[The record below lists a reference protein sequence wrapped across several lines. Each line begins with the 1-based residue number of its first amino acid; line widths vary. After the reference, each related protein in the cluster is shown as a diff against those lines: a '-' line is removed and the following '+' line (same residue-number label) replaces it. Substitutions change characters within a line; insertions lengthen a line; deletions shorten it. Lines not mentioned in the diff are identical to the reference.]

1 MRVYKKFFLIPT
13 VVTLLSLVLVFFYN
27 SLAGMLAVLILI
39 VLEVTLSFDNAVVN
53 AKVLEKMDEKWRRRF
68 INWGIWIAVFGTR
81 IVLPII
87 IVSLVSGINI
97 IEVLNLAIYYSP
109 EYAAELDKAHY
120 SIAAFGGSFL
130 MLVALGYFIDER
142 KDIDWLEKIE
152 KVMKKFGSI
161 QSIEIAFVMIF
172 LIIISLALPAHA
184 GEILMSGSV
193 GIVLFVLMQGLTSTL
208 GKGLESTSSS
218 PEGGGSGRGLTKVVA
233 ASGLYLFLYLNVLDS
248 AFSLDGVI
256 GAFAISTNLLIIA
269 VGLGVGAYFVRTFT
283 LYMVEQKTLQHLKY
297 LEHGAHW
304 AILGLGGCMLLDL
317 IIHIPELVI
326 GTIGLGFVA
335 WSYHSSCKKV
345 DFL

>member
-1 MRVYKKFFLIPT
+1 MRVYKKFFLIPI
-13 VVTLLSLVLVFFYN
+13 VVTLLSLTLVFYYN
-27 SLAGMLAVLILI
+27 SLAGMLAVIILI

-53 AKVLEKMDEKWRRRF
+53 AKVLEQMDEKWRRRF

-109 EYAAELDKAHY
+109 EYAAELENAHY

-161 QSIEIAFVMIF
+161 QSVEIAFVLTF
-172 LIIISLALPAHA
+172 LIIISTVTTEHA
-184 GEILMSGSV
+184 GEILLSGSV
-193 GIVLFVLMQGLTSTL
+193 GIVMFVLMQGLTSTL
-208 GKGLESTSSS
+208 GKGIGEV
-218 PEGGGSGRGLTKVVA
+218 GGKVAA

-256 GAFAISTNLLIIA
+256 GAFAISINLLIIA

-283 LYMVEQKTLQHLKY
+283 LYMVEQKTLQHLVY

-304 AILGLGGCMLLDL
+304 AILGLGGCMLLDMV
-317 IIHIPELVI
+317 IHIPELVI

-335 WSYHSSCKKV
+335 WSYYSSCRK
-345 DFL
+345 

>member
-13 VVTLLSLVLVFFYN
+13 VVTLLSLSLVFYYN
-27 SLAGMLAVLILI
+27 SLAGMLSVLILI
-39 VLEVTLSFDNAVVN
+39 ILEVTLSFDNAVVN
-53 AKVLEKMDEKWRRRF
+53 AKVLEQMDEKWRRRF

-130 MLVALGYFIDER
+130 MLVALAYFVDER
-142 KDIDWLEKIE
+142 KDIDWLERIE
-152 KVMKKFGSI
+152 KFLKKFGQI
-161 QSIEIAFVMIF
+161 QSFEIAFVMTF
-172 LIIISLALPAHA
+172 LIGISMYLPEHA
-184 GEILMSGSV
+184 QDILMAGSI
-193 GIVLFVLMQGLTSTL
+193 GIILFILMQGLTSTL
-208 GKGLESTSSS
+208 GKGVGEA
-218 PEGGGSGRGLTKVVA
+218 GGKVVV

-304 AILGLGGCMLLDL
+304 AILGLGACMLLDL
-317 IIHIPELVI
+317 IFHIPELVI
-326 GTIGLGFVA
+326 GTIGLAFVA
-335 WSYHSSCKKV
+335 WSYYSSCKK
-345 DFL
+345 